1 MAIGRSVSASI
12 TENRPSA
19 NISDD
24 GSPSPSPASWQNRA
38 RTSAVTNSSRGLP
51 PIWARIIIVVQL
63 RTLSIPSSVTACI
76 TVLTGWRR
84 LK

>member
-1 MAIGRSVSASI
+1 M
-12 TENRPSA
+12 
-19 NISDD
+19 
-24 GSPSPSPASWQNRA
+24 
-38 RTSAVTNSSRGLP
+38 NSSRGLP

-63 RTLSIPSSVTACI
+63 RTLSIPSMVTACI